1 MMNNK
6 GQSLVL
12 FVLLL
17 PLLVGIMALVIDVGI
32 TLNKKNELENV
43 IEFVLESSLDKGYE
57 EEKIEKLLAYNL
69 DNDDSEVA
77 VKDGVIYI
85 ESKAYVEG
93 IFSKILSFNGFRI
106 ESSYNGYLKD
116 NRKVIEKIK

>member
-43 IEFVLESSLDKGYE
+43 VELVLESSLDKGYE

-69 DNDDSEVA
+69 ENDESEVMI
-77 VKDGVIYI
+77 KDEVIYI
-85 ESKAYVEG
+85 EAKAYIEG
-93 IFSKILSFNGFRI
+93 IFSKILAFDGFKI
-106 ESSYNGYLKD
+106 VSSYNGYLKED
-116 NRKVIEKIK
+116 KKVIEKIK